1 MQKKPTTA
9 YLKKRTISDRRLEDA
24 RNSGSNGSFKM
35 AFNARYN
42 ILPQTSLVIQK
53 IGFLVFSKCTNLF
66 SYSIDMKKPAIRPS
80 PEK

>member
-9 YLKKRTISDRRLEDA
+9 YLKNRTIPDRRLADA
-24 RNSGSNGSFKM
+24 RNSGSKGSFKT

-42 ILPQTSLVIQK
+42 MLPPTILVIQK

-66 SYSIDMKKPAIRPS
+66 SYSIDMKKPAMSPS